1 MLINGEKWACGPSS
15 NALQTHRSELRVL
28 RQLHVK
34 CDCEDSGKNWRDNV
48 YTITLRFQIKVQ
60 VRRKRTAT
68 AMLAYLQV
76 HDTIPFHS
84 TDTDVKF
91 VVASKKRKKVESLR
105 PLAPKLSESKGC
117 CNSSK
122 ALPPPPPS
130 SSSPSTPAP
139 STPTTPIAH
148 VTPEPVSSCCS
159 KKPPSSTVT
168 STPPTPAITA
178 LSFIPADINSS
189 PLLLQLEPVP
199 LPDIPPP
206 SSCCGPPSK
215 NQQGE
220 TIRVV
225 TCRCGDSCACI
236 GCDAHPSRA
245 MKEGKNDVYIGF
257 DTSVNSSKRRLSIA
271 AICATPSSTST
282 TTKVYAPP
290 SYQQQDHPTS
300 ILGEDGTVLCGC
312 GCSKAFADCS
322 DCFRELCDGYFN

>member
-1 MLINGEKWACGPSS
+1 MLINGEKWAC
-15 NALQTHRSELRVL
+15 ATHCKHTDRKLISIKKKGRPATQCKRCRELRVL

-34 CDCEDSGKNWRDNV
+34 CD
-48 YTITLRFQIKVQ
+48 
-60 VRRKRTAT
+60 
-68 AMLAYLQV
+68 
-76 HDTIPFHS
+76 
-84 TDTDVKF
+84 
-91 VVASKKRKKVESLR
+91 KKSSNSNANPSLSSVESLR

-122 ALPPPPPS
+122 SMP

-159 KKPPSSTVT
+159 KKSPPSTVT
-168 STPPTPAITA
+168 STPASSITA
-178 LSFIPADINSS
+178 LSFIPAAMDSPP
-189 PLLLQLEPVP
+189 PLLLPLEPVP

-271 AICATPSSTST
+271 AICATTSSSSG

-290 SYQQQDHPTS
+290 QQQQQQDHPTS
-300 ILGEDGTVLCGC
+300 ILAEDGTVLCGC
-312 GCSKAFADCS
+312 GCSRAFADCS